1 MTTIA
6 ARFST
11 LEIAADSQVSG
22 EDIKYNVEKLRRGV
36 KSIYGGAGD
45 WDKLLAAFQ
54 ALEEGKTELDDDC
67 DVELI
72 ELRHDGIWVY
82 ESTLIPAKI
91 KNDFY
96 AIGTGAAY
104 AIAAMH
110 LGKSPKEAVEL
121 ASLYDPGTGG
131 PIDCWTLGPCSVDL
145 EPMKKAARKGSKR
158 LLK

>member
-11 LEIAADSQVSG
+11 LEIASDSQVSG
-22 EDIKYNVEKLRRGV
+22 DDIKYHVEKLRRGAQ
-36 KSIYGGAGD
+36 SIYGGAGD

-54 ALEEGKTELDDDC
+54 ALESGKTELEDDC

-82 ESTLIPAKI
+82 EGTLIPAKI
-91 KNDFY
+91 KNDHY
-96 AIGTGAAY
+96 AIGTGAGY

-110 LGKSPKEAVEL
+110 LGKSPKEAVEI
-121 ASLYDPGTGG
+121 AAIYDPGTGG
-131 PIDCWTLGPCSVDL
+131 PIDCWTLGPCSLDL
-145 EPMKKAARKGSKR
+145 EPKKKAARARPKR
-158 LLK
+158 P

>member
-11 LEIAADSQVSG
+11 LEIASDSQVSG
-22 EDIKYNVEKLRRGV
+22 DDIKYHVEKLRRGV
-36 KSIYGGAGD
+36 ASIYGGAGD

-54 ALEEGKTELDDDC
+54 ALESGKTELEDDC

-82 ESTLIPAKI
+82 EGTLIPAKI
-91 KNDFY
+91 KNDHY
-96 AIGTGAAY
+96 AIGTGAGY

-110 LGKSPKEAVEL
+110 LGKSPKEAVEI
-121 ASLYDPGTGG
+121 AAIYDPGTGG
-131 PIDCWTLGPCSVDL
+131 PIDCWTLGPCSLDL
-145 EPMKKAARKGSKR
+145 EPKKKAARARPKR
-158 LLK
+158 P